1 MAEHR
6 NRPRSVERV
15 EHWVDETVTP
25 PGDRPKHL
33 DGDGT
38 PDAGALRRQQQAEMR
53 TTGLGTQG
61 QFHGA
66 VAGTVIGAVI
76 GGLIGVLVGWFIL
89 DGLSTIGRIG
99 LPLILGAAAGAAIGF
114 VYLGGRMP
122 ELENETLTAHG
133 DPQIGTTPRDHG
145 TDERGR

>member
-6 NRPRSVERV
+6 NKPEQVERV

-25 PGDRPKHL
+25 PDDGPKDL
-33 DGDGT
+33 DADHT
-38 PDAGALRRQQQAEMR
+38 PDEIDLRRQQQAEIR
-53 TTGLGTQG
+53 KTGLGTQG

-66 VAGTVIGAVI
+66 VAGTVIGGVI
-76 GGLIGVLVGWFIL
+76 GALLGLLVGWFIL
-89 DGLSTIGRIG
+89 DGLSTFGRVG
-99 LPLILGAAAGAAIGF
+99 LPLLLGAAAGSIIGF

-122 ELENETLTAHG
+122 ELENETMTAYG
-133 DPQIGTTPRDHG
+133 EPQIGSTPRDPG

>member
-6 NRPRSVERV
+6 SKPEPLERV

-25 PGDRPKHL
+25 PGDGPKDL
-33 DGDGT
+33 DTSQT
-38 PDAGALRRQQQAEMR
+38 PHETDLRRQQQAEIR
-53 TTGLGTQG
+53 KTGLGTQG

-66 VAGTVIGAVI
+66 VAGTVIGAVV
-76 GGLIGVLVGWFIL
+76 GALVGLLVGWFIL
-89 DGLSTIGRIG
+89 EGLTTLGRVG
-99 LPLILGAAAGAAIGF
+99 LPLLLGAAAGAAIGF

-122 ELENETLTAHG
+122 ELENETMTAHG
-133 DPQIGTTPRDHG
+133 EPQIGSTARDPG